1 MILAVLTVMV
11 AGGVSFVHGEEGLE
25 DVNMDFLPSPH
36 YEYWHDYGFDTED
49 TFWRGMGFDEDHPP
63 RVSDIVFYLYGYSV
77 DINDFFDR
85 ILSLISCNPGGISVQ
100 QPLQNKSEKQV
111 ICELFDSFVKTAL
124 RRKSR
129 NLVRDYLRRLKY
141 EEPVWDVENYEKDGI
156 IEQDENGIPN
166 DLVVDQISYRMK
178 NTKVMLC
185 CRKSSQLIT
194 SKRR

>member
-1 MILAVLTVMV
+1 M
-11 AGGVSFVHGEEGLE
+11 
-25 DVNMDFLPSPH
+25 
-36 YEYWHDYGFDTED
+36 
-49 TFWRGMGFDEDHPP
+49 
-63 RVSDIVFYLYGYSV
+63 
-77 DINDFFDR
+77 
-85 ILSLISCNPGGISVQ
+85 Q

-166 DLVVDQISYRMK
+166 DLVVDQISYRIQCEELYMAFLSLDEK
-178 NTKVMLC
+178 EKTV
-185 CRKSSQLIT
+185 LILQYWHNMRDVEIAEHCHIST
-194 SKRR
+194 RAVRKRRRKGIQQLREYMMRGDAMTDAAGCEDHQ